1 MQVQC
6 CICKRFRQPDGNWIY
21 QETDPLN
28 LFEPVSHTI
37 CPDCLPAYQE
47 AIRREREEMKD

>member
-6 CICKRFRQPDGNWIY
+6 CVCKRFRQDDGNWIY
-21 QETDPLN
+21 KKIDPLV
-28 LFEPVSHTI
+28 ERVSHTI
-37 CPDCLPAYQE
+37 CPDCLPDYQE